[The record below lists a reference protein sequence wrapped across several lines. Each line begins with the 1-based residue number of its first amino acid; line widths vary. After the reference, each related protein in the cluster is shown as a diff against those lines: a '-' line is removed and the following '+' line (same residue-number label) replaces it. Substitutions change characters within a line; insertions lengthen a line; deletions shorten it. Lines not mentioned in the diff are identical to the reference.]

1 MEFKPRPYTKRE
13 FLSKLQKPYVNP
25 DTKEEVLPKQAPPS
39 LPLKPGQPEI
49 NRALEVSLKDDDK
62 NKTISI
68 GLKDI
73 DSAILFYLENVI
85 KPTITQ
91 NDRRLSVP
99 IIYGSPER
107 WKSMQADGF
116 YRDKNGKTM
125 IPLLMFKRDSFTKNN
140 TIGNKLD
147 GNKVNNLKYFE
158 TGYSKRNIYDNF
170 NVLQN
175 QKRQKEYILG
185 IIPDYIDITYSMSI
199 FTDYVEQANEITEA
213 VEFAAR
219 SYWGDPERFMFRA
232 NIDTFNTPVLLEN
245 GSDRANRT
253 TMNVL
258 VNGYIIP
265 SGINAAMAGPSPK
278 SYNVTKTVFKE
289 TFASACKGFF

>member
-1 MEFKPRPYTKRE
+1 MDFKPRPFTKRE
-13 FLSKLQKPYVNP
+13 FMTKLQEPYVNP
-25 DTKEEVLPKQAPPS
+25 DTKEVVAPLTSQKSTKP
-39 LPLKPGQPEI
+39 KPGRPKK
-49 NRALEVSLKDDDK
+49 NRAKEVSLKDDTQ
-62 NKTISI
+62 NKTMSI

-73 DSAILFYLENVI
+73 DSAIMYYLENVI
-85 KPTITQ
+85 KPTVTQ
-91 NDRRLSVP
+91 NNRQLAVP

-125 IPLLMFKRDSFTKNN
+125 VPLVMFKRDSFTKNN
-140 TIGNKLD
+140 TLGNKLD
-147 GNKVNNLKYFE
+147 GNRVQNVQYFE
-158 TGYSKRNIYDNF
+158 TGYSKRNVYDNF
-170 NVLQN
+170 NVLQG
-175 QKRQKEYILG
+175 QKPQKEYILG
-185 IIPDYIDITYSMSI
+185 IIPDYLDITYSMSI
-199 FTDYVEQANEITEA
+199 FTDYVDQANEITEA
-213 VEFAAR
+213 IEFAAR

-289 TFASACKGFF
+289 TVI

>member
-1 MEFKPRPYTKRE
+1 MDFKPRPYTKRE
-13 FLSKLQKPYVNP
+13 FLSKLQEPYKNP
-25 DTKEEVLPKQAPPS
+25 ETEEVIIPKEVPAS
-39 LPLKPGQPEI
+39 VEVKPGQPEFS
-49 NRALEVSLKDDDK
+49 RAAEVSMKDDTK

-73 DSAILFYLENVI
+73 DSSILYYLENVI
-85 KPTITQ
+85 KPVVTQ
-91 NDRRLSVP
+91 NDKQLTVP

-125 IPLLMFKRDSFTKNN
+125 VPLVMFKRDSFTKNN
-140 TIGNKLD
+140 TLGNKLD
-147 GNKVNNLKYFE
+147 GNRVQNVQYFE
-158 TGYSKRNIYDNF
+158 TGYSKRNVYDNF
-170 NVLQN
+170 NVLQD
-175 QKRQKEYILG
+175 QKPQKEYILG
-185 IIPDYIDITYSMSI
+185 IIPDYIDITYSLSI
-199 FTDYVEQANEITEA
+199 FTDYVDQANEITEA
-213 VEFAAR
+213 IEFAAR

-232 NIDTFNTPVLLEN
+232 DIQTFNTPVLLEN
-245 GSDRANRT
+245 GSDRANKT

-278 SYNVTKTVFKE
+278 SYNVTKTIFKE
-289 TFASACKGFF
+289 TVI

>member
-245 GSDRANRT
+245 GSDRANRI

-289 TFASACKGFF
+289 TII

>member
-25 DTKEEVLPKQAPPS
+25 DTKEEVLSKQSPPS

-73 DSAILFYLENVI
+73 DSAILYYLENVI
-85 KPTITQ
+85 KPTVTQ

-99 IIYGSPER
+99 VIYGSPER

-125 IPLLMFKRDSFTKNN
+125 VPLVMFKRDSFVKNN

-158 TGYSKRNIYDNF
+158 TGYSKRNVYDNF

-185 IIPDYIDITYSMSI
+185 IIPDYLDITYSMSI

-213 VEFAAR
+213 IEFSAR
-219 SYWGDPERFMFRA
+219 SYWGDPEKFMFRA

-278 SYNVTKTVFKE
+278 SYNVTKTIFKE
-289 TFASACKGFF
+289 TII

>member
-116 YRDKNGKTM
+116 FRDKNGKTM

-289 TFASACKGFF
+289 TII

>member
-13 FLSKLQKPYVNP
+13 FLSKLPEPYVNP
-25 DTKEEVLPKQAPPS
+25 VTEEEVLPIQQPATVEV
-39 LPLKPGQPEI
+39 KPGQPEI
-49 NRALEVSLKDDDK
+49 NRAEQISVKDDTNHK
-62 NKTISI
+62 AIAI

-73 DSAILFYLENVI
+73 DSAILYYLENVI
-85 KPTITQ
+85 KPVVTQ
-91 NDRRLSVP
+91 NDRQISVP
-99 IIYGSPER
+99 TIYGSPER

-125 IPLLMFKRDSFTKNN
+125 VPLIMFKRDSFTKNN
-140 TIGNKLD
+140 TLGNKLD
-147 GNKVNNLKYFE
+147 GNKVNNIEYFE
-158 TGYSKRNIYDNF
+158 TGYSKRNVYDNF
-170 NVLQN
+170 GVLRN
-175 QKRQKEYILG
+175 QKPQKEYILG
-185 IIPDYIDITYSMSI
+185 IIPDYIDITYTMSI

-213 VEFAAR
+213 IEFAAR

-289 TFASACKGFF
+289 TVV

>member
-25 DTKEEVLPKQAPPS
+25 DTNEEVLPKQAPPS

-289 TFASACKGFF
+289 TII

>member
-175 QKRQKEYILG
+175 QKGQKEYILG

-213 VEFAAR
+213 VEFATR
-219 SYWGDPERFMFRA
+219 SYWGDTERFMFRA

-289 TFASACKGFF
+289 TII

>member
-25 DTKEEVLPKQAPPS
+25 DTKEEVLSKQAPPS

-289 TFASACKGFF
+289 TII

>member
-13 FLSKLQKPYVNP
+13 FLSKLQEPYVNP
-25 DTKEEVLPKQAPPS
+25 ATNEEVLPVQAPAS
-39 LPLKPGQPEI
+39 IEVKPGQPEI
-49 NRALEVSLKDDDK
+49 NRAEQISIKDDTQ

-73 DSAILFYLENVI
+73 DAAILYYLENVI
-85 KPTITQ
+85 KPVVTQ
-91 NDRRLSVP
+91 NDRQISVP
-99 IIYGSPER
+99 VIYGSPER

-125 IPLLMFKRDSFTKNN
+125 IPLVMFKRDSFTKNN
-140 TIGNKLD
+140 TLGNKLD
-147 GNKVNNLKYFE
+147 GNRVQNVQYFE
-158 TGYSKRNIYDNF
+158 TQYSKRNVYDNF
-170 NVLQN
+170 GVLRN
-175 QKRQKEYILG
+175 QLPQKEYILG
-185 IIPDYIDITYSMSI
+185 IIPDYIDITYSLSI

-245 GSDRANRT
+245 GVDRANRT
-253 TMNVL
+253 TMNVT

-265 SGINAAMAGPSPK
+265 KGINVAMAGPSPK
-278 SYNVTKTVFKE
+278 SYNVTKTVIKE
-289 TFASACKGFF
+289 TVI

>member
-91 NDRRLSVP
+91 NDGRLSVP

-289 TFASACKGFF
+289 TII

>member
-25 DTKEEVLPKQAPPS
+25 DTKEEVLPKQTPPS

-91 NDRRLSVP
+91 NDRRRSVP

-289 TFASACKGFF
+289 TII

>member
-1 MEFKPRPYTKRE
+1 MEFKPKPYTKRE

-73 DSAILFYLENVI
+73 DSAILYYLENVI
-85 KPTITQ
+85 KPTVTQ

-99 IIYGSPER
+99 VIYGSPER

-125 IPLLMFKRDSFTKNN
+125 VPLLMFKRDSFVKNN

-147 GNKVNNLKYFE
+147 GNKVNNIEYFE

-170 NVLQN
+170 NVLRG

-219 SYWGDPERFMFRA
+219 SYWGDPEKFMFRA

-289 TFASACKGFF
+289 TIA

>member
-1 MEFKPRPYTKRE
+1 MDFKPRPFTKRE
-13 FLSKLQKPYVNP
+13 FMTKLQEPYVNP
-25 DTKEEVLPKQAPPS
+25 DTKEVVAPLTSKKSTKP
-39 LPLKPGQPEI
+39 KPGRPKK
-49 NRALEVSLKDDDK
+49 NRAKEVSLKDDNK
-62 NKTISI
+62 NKTFSI

-73 DSAILFYLENVI
+73 DSSIMYYLENVI
-85 KPTITQ
+85 KPVVTQ
-91 NDRRLSVP
+91 NDRQLAVP

-125 IPLLMFKRDSFTKNN
+125 VPLIMFKRDSFTKNN
-140 TIGNKLD
+140 TLGNKLD
-147 GNKVNNLKYFE
+147 GNRVQNVQYFE
-158 TGYSKRNIYDNF
+158 TGYSKRNVYDNF
-170 NVLQN
+170 NVLQG
-175 QKRQKEYILG
+175 QKPQKEYILG
-185 IIPDYIDITYSMSI
+185 IIPDYLDITYSLSI
-199 FTDYVEQANEITEA
+199 FTDYVDQANEITEA
-213 VEFAAR
+213 IEFAAR

-232 NIDTFNTPVLLEN
+232 DIQTFNTPVLLEN

-278 SYNVTKTVFKE
+278 SYNVTKTIFKE
-289 TFASACKGFF
+289 TVV

>member
-232 NIDTFNTPVLLEN
+232 NIDTINTPVLLEN

-289 TFASACKGFF
+289 TII

>member
-73 DSAILFYLENVI
+73 DSAILFYLEDVI

-232 NIDTFNTPVLLEN
+232 NIDTFNTPVLYKNE
-245 GSDRANRT
+245 SNRQIKQQI
-253 TMNVL
+253 NFL

-289 TFASACKGFF
+289 TII

>member
-25 DTKEEVLPKQAPPS
+25 DTKEEVLPKPAPPS

-289 TFASACKGFF
+289 TII

>member
-13 FLSKLQKPYVNP
+13 FLSKLQEPYVNP
-25 DTKEEVLPKQAPPS
+25 ATNEEVLPVQAPAS
-39 LPLKPGQPEI
+39 IEVKPGQPEF
-49 NRALEVSLKDDDK
+49 NRAKEISLKDDNT

-73 DSAILFYLENVI
+73 DSSILYYLENVI
-85 KPTITQ
+85 KPVVTQ
-91 NDRRLSVP
+91 NDRQLAVP

-125 IPLLMFKRDSFTKNN
+125 VPLIMFKRESFTKNN
-140 TIGNKLD
+140 TLGNKLD
-147 GNKVNNLKYFE
+147 GNRVQNVQYFE
-158 TGYSKRNIYDNF
+158 TGYSKRNVYDNF
-170 NVLQN
+170 NVLRG
-175 QKRQKEYILG
+175 QKPQKEYTIG
-185 IIPDYIDITYSMSI
+185 IIPDYIDITYSLSI

-213 VEFAAR
+213 IEFAAR

-232 NIDTFNTPVLLEN
+232 DIQTFNTPVLLEN

-278 SYNVTKTVFKE
+278 SYNVTKTIFKE
-289 TFASACKGFF
+289 TVV

>member
-13 FLSKLQKPYVNP
+13 FLSKFSEPYINP
-25 DTKEEVLPKQAPPS
+25 DTKKEILPKTETVVSAEV
-39 LPLKPGQPEI
+39 KPGQPEH
-49 NRALEVSLKDDDK
+49 NRALEVSLKDDTN
-62 NKTISI
+62 NKTLSI

-73 DSAILFYLENVI
+73 DSAILYYLDNVI
-85 KPTITQ
+85 KPTVTQ
-91 NDRRLSVP
+91 NDKRIAVP
-99 IIYGSPER
+99 TIYGSPER

-125 IPLLMFKRDSFTKNN
+125 VPLVMFKRDSFTKNN

-147 GNKVNNLKYFE
+147 GNKVNNVEYFK
-158 TGYSKRNIYDNF
+158 TGYSKRNVYDNF
-170 NVLQN
+170 NVLRG
-175 QKRQKEYILG
+175 QKPQKEYILG
-185 IIPDYIDITYSMSI
+185 IIPDYLDITYTMSI

-213 VEFAAR
+213 IEFAAR

-258 VNGYIIP
+258 VNGYLIP

-278 SYNVTKTVFKE
+278 SYNVTKTIFKE
-289 TFASACKGFF
+289 TII